1 MSYKVLLSSFL
12 SVVLFFSITI
22 ACADEIKLYRNFPV
36 YPPEEIE
43 NLLKTNPGHFR
54 LYYAENPGP
63 FFGYPGDDI
72 ERWKLHKEKG
82 EKFSQEFAKA
92 KDYIVTNAKRLGW
105 NIIEEGGFKDGGS
118 CYWKF
123 IKEDPKLS
131 VVVTLWGGMGGGRE
145 NSEIEYSF
153 NE

>member
-12 SVVLFFSITI
+12 SVVLFLGITI
-22 ACADEIKLYRNFPV
+22 VCADEVKLYRGFPV

-43 NLLKTNPGHFR
+43 NLLKTNPRHFR

-63 FFGYPGDDI
+63 FFGYPEDDI
-72 ERWKLHKEKG
+72 ERYQVHEEKA
-82 EKFSQEFAKA
+82 EKFSQEYTKA
-92 KDYIVTNAKRLGW
+92 KDYIVTNARRLGW
-105 NIIEEGGFKDGGS
+105 NIIEEGGFEDGGS
-118 CYWKF
+118 YYWKC

-131 VVVTLWGGMGGGRE
+131 VVVTLCAGMGGGRE
-145 NSEIEYSF
+145 NSEINYTF